1 MRDSA
6 GPAVYIVL
14 ALVEFV
20 AIFTGFS
27 LVDDRNN
34 SSLTTRRRRRKKAL
48 DEDDESYYHNQS
60 KLKMFYNCMLAQA
73 AVTISTMVLVLAGF
87 TSMSL
92 DSFEFILITGGLI
105 RFFLILIALGGVV
118 SMKMSFGSP
127 TMTSFIKYTF
137 CCAAAAGIIDNFIM
151 IYQGDGIS
159 LSHRF
164 LGLFGNHGCMYH
176 DRNLNNCDQ
185 EQLSS

>member
-1 MRDSA
+1 
-6 GPAVYIVL
+6 
-14 ALVEFV
+14 
-20 AIFTGFS
+20 
-27 LVDDRNN
+27 
-34 SSLTTRRRRRKKAL
+34 
-48 DEDDESYYHNQS
+48 
-60 KLKMFYNCMLAQA
+60 MLAQA

-137 CCAAAAGIIDNFIM
+137 CCAAAAGIIDNFIL
-151 IYQGDGIS
+151 IYHYGKEDMESVCRTVSWVCSGIMVACITIATS
-159 LSHRF
+159 IIVIKNTSRVDDDHEDDYESASKLI
-164 LGLFGNHGCMYH
+164 N
-176 DRNLNNCDQ
+176 
-185 EQLSS
+185 

>member
-1 MRDSA
+1 VRDSA

-60 KLKMFYNCMLAQA
+60 KL
-73 AVTISTMVLVLAGF
+73 
-87 TSMSL
+87 
-92 DSFEFILITGGLI
+92 
-105 RFFLILIALGGVV
+105 
-118 SMKMSFGSP
+118 
-127 TMTSFIKYTF
+127 
-137 CCAAAAGIIDNFIM
+137 
-151 IYQGDGIS
+151 
-159 LSHRF
+159 
-164 LGLFGNHGCMYH
+164 
-176 DRNLNNCDQ
+176 
-185 EQLSS
+185 